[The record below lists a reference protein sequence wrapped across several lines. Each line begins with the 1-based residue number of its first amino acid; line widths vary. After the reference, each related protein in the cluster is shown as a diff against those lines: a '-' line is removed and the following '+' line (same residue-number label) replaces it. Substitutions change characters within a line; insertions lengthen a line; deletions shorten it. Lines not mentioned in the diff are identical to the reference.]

1 MTAAWGAAVRPARTP
16 RRPASNAW
24 PLAIQPH
31 GPAPSEDIAL
41 WADSRGR
48 ATGAPGT
55 AVVWRLGGRSLGGD
69 PALCGHHHRTAQGL
83 GGTLEEGRGQRVCLG
98 RHRTSSPC
106 SPAYS
111 RCPPCPRG
119 PPPRR
124 CEVPGPSCPRWQ
136 VGQGEGLCG
145 VRRRTGPPLSA
156 RRRCGAPSG
165 ATNLVP
171 TDEALSW
178 AGAVEDCR
186 LPSATGDA
194 ALSTQPRPPSPG
206 WALPHCPQAS
216 QSQSPPELPR
226 APQGS
231 HGTHT
236 SHPSGGHGRCTRRKD
251 AFPGAASG
259 RRAAAPLNVRP
270 WPRRAPRRAPRRTT
284 RQGRTDIC
292 ARARKAAPKQTPH
305 VSARHG
311 RRTERALSP
320 RAALATV

>member
-1 MTAAWGAAVRPARTP
+1 M
-16 RRPASNAW
+16 
-24 PLAIQPH
+24 
-31 GPAPSEDIAL
+31 
-41 WADSRGR
+41 
-48 ATGAPGT
+48 GAPGT

-69 PALCGHHHRTAQGL
+69 PVLCGHHHHDPPPRTAQGL

-111 RCPPCPRG
+111 CCPPCPRG

-124 CEVPGPSCPRWQ
+124 CEVPGPSCPRWR

-171 TDEALSW
+171 TDKALSW

-186 LPSATGDA
+186 LPSATRDV
-194 ALSTQPRPPSPG
+194 ALSTEPRPPSPG

-236 SHPSGGHGRCTRRKD
+236 SHPSGGHGRCTRRKG

-259 RRAAAPLNVRP
+259 RRAAAPQALDPGHAALRGVRP
-270 WPRRAPRRAPRRTT
+270 GGPRGRAAPTSVHAHAKQPRSRRPTCPRGMGD
-284 RQGRTDIC
+284 GRTC
-292 ARARKAAPKQTPH
+292 SVPAGGTRYNVAEPRKCCSK
-305 VSARHG
+305 
-311 RRTERALSP
+311 
-320 RAALATV
+320 